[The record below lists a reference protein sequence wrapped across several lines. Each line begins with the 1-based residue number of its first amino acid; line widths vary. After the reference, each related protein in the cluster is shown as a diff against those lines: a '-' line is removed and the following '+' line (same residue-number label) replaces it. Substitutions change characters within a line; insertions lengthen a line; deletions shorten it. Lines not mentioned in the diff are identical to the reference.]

1 MQKPTIFTKIDI
13 HSAYFQL
20 MLTKK
25 ASEICSISTTFGT
38 YSYAVA
44 PMGINAIPSVFQN
57 IMAEL
62 IGDMDNVF
70 CYVDDI
76 LIWSNIAI
84 LVTKIGKVAKKYVS
98 AIIFTSLR

>member
-13 HSAYFQL
+13 RSAYFQL

-25 ASEICSISTTFGT
+25 ASEICSISTTFGS

-76 LIWSNIAI
+76 IIWSNIFFFFLKGRFI
-84 LVTKIGKVAKKYVS
+84 DI
-98 AIIFTSLR
+98 